1 MLLNLQI
8 DTCYPIIT
16 LPLRPSAAAAA
27 AAAAAVPILLVQ
39 CSHPMLQALLTVQA
53 L

>member
-27 AAAAAVPILLVQ
+27 AAAAVPILLVQ
-39 CSHPMLQALLTVQA
+39 CSHSMLQALLIVQA

>member
-27 AAAAAVPILLVQ
+27 AVPILLVQ
-39 CSHPMLQALLTVQA
+39 CSHSMLQALLIVQA